1 MLLDSGKPS
10 GKNML
15 YSLVTLSLAGVV
27 IIDHAFHFY
36 IHYMWAN
43 FQLTLTDS
51 RAFSEFSSLLSTH
64 TSTVYGLTQ
73 RDRSL

>member
-15 YSLVTLSLAGVV
+15 YCLVTLSLA
-27 IIDHAFHFY
+27 
-36 IHYMWAN
+36 
-43 FQLTLTDS
+43 DS

-64 TSTVYGLTQ
+64 TSTVYGLSQ